1 MDAIVLAIQQ
11 LFPRIYHACHVE
23 HRRGRSTPWRLSEH
37 HAAILAHLDAEH
49 GTTARE
55 LCRHLRVGAP
65 AMSASIAQLE
75 ERGLVQRAARR
86 GRSPARGITLS
97 DAGRAAVN
105 ASSVLDDARLRTLLG
120 RLSPPQRTT
129 VVAGMR
135 LLADAAHSPT
145 KKEPRP

>member
-23 HRRGRSTPWRLSEH
+23 HRRGRSTPWRLSDH
-37 HAAILAHLDAEH
+37 HAAILAHLDAAH

-55 LCRHLRVGAP
+55 LCRHLRTGAP

-75 ERGLVQRAARR
+75 EKGLVHRAPRR
-86 GRSPARGITLS
+86 GRSPARGITLT
-97 DAGRAAVN
+97 DAGRAAVDG
-105 ASSVLDDARLRTLLG
+105 SSVLDSARLRTLLG
-120 RLSPPQRTT
+120 RLSPRQRTV

-135 LLADAAHSPT
+135 LLAEAALSPS
-145 KKEPRP
+145 KQESRP